1 MSYEYHLRTALDSLL
16 DLDIADMA
24 VTTAHMISNV
34 YFD

>member
-1 MSYEYHLRTALDSLL
+1 MSYDYQLITVIDTML

-24 VTTAHMISNV
+24 VTTAHMMANL

>member
-1 MSYEYHLRTALDSLL
+1 MYEYHLLTTIDTML

-24 VTTAHMISNV
+24 VTTAHMIANV

>member
-1 MSYEYHLRTALDSLL
+1 MYEYHLLNTIDTML

-24 VTTAHMISNV
+24 VTTAHMIANV